1 MVVGIRMETG
11 RARRTQRRA
20 AGRRDPV
27 RGLAWRAIVTRAL
40 MMLTLVT
47 ALVGAGGAIAQQA
60 PMQSLEGLPARPPV
74 NPDVDPY
81 PFDPFL
87 SLRSYLR
94 QRLPAGWWA
103 RDPSYEAGAFV
114 VVVHIPE
121 SWRGN
126 PTSAMLRLCPEPS
139 STLWERIQVVELRPF
154 YRQAPW
160 PAATCRR

>member
-1 MVVGIRMETG
+1 
-11 RARRTQRRA
+11 ALRRVA
-20 AGRRDPV
+20 
-27 RGLAWRAIVTRAL
+27 GLA
-40 MMLTLVT
+40 LV
-47 ALVGAGGAIAQQA
+47 ALVGAALSGAAAVAQQA
-60 PMQSLEGLPARPPV
+60 PMQSLEGLPGRPPV
-74 NPDVDPY
+74 HPDVDPY

-103 RDPSYEAGAFV
+103 RDPSYEAGAFS

-139 STLWERIQVVELRPF
+139 STLWTRITVVELRPF
-154 YRQAPW
+154 YRQSPW

>member
-1 MVVGIRMETG
+1 MMLALVVAPVGGGVVGFG
-11 RARRTQRRA
+11 A
-20 AGRRDPV
+20 A
-27 RGLAWRAIVTRAL
+27 
-40 MMLTLVT
+40 M
-47 ALVGAGGAIAQQA
+47 AQQA

-74 NPDVDPY
+74 DPDVDPY

-87 SLRSYLR
+87 SLRVYVR

-103 RDPSYEAGAFV
+103 RDPSYEAGAFA

-154 YRQAPW
+154 YRQSPW
-160 PAATCRR
+160 PAVTCRR

>member
-1 MVVGIRMETG
+1 MGTRPPQGSASAG
-11 RARRTQRRA
+11 RGPVRRRA
-20 AGRRDPV
+20 GP
-27 RGLAWRAIVTRAL
+27 AIVTRAL
-40 MMLTLVT
+40 MRLTLVA
-47 ALVGAGGAIAQQA
+47 ALVGAGGAMAQQS
-60 PMQSLEGLPARPPV
+60 PMQSLESLPARPPV

-94 QRLPAGWWA
+94 QRLPAGWWT

-139 STLWERIQVVELRPF
+139 SMLWERIQVVELRPF
-154 YRQAPW
+154 YHQAPW